1 MEPRIIYSDKKLRE
15 VFNML
20 FSPTA
25 LIRRK
30 KIVKRLLSAGAVSAD
45 TAKTFHEVGLFKGLG
60 LITSRLESRGI
71 LVKVNDERYYV
82 NKR

>member
-1 MEPRIIYSDKKLRE
+1 
-15 VFNML
+15 ML

-45 TAKTFHEVGLFKGLG
+45 TAKTFGEVGLFKGLG